1 MSAKTVIILFVIVLT
16 ILIGGGLALV
26 GVQSRQA
33 AQTLLFPPRKTAAT
47 TPVNFGIT
55 DWQDVTFQSGDVTI
69 GGWYIPPTAQADGAT
84 LIFVHGFGA
93 DRSALLEQAAALYK
107 SGYGALLIDLRN
119 SGSSQGNLT
128 SWGYWEAED
137 VKAAFAYLQTRP
149 EVNPARIGIVGKSA
163 GGAAVIRAAA
173 QLPDVWVVIAE
184 STYSSLEGNMPAIS
198 QTIARVSSSYAAPVY
213 WWMKQLSGL
222 PLDEIRPIDYLPQIT
237 APVLFVHGDRDVVVD
252 ISHSQRMFQAAND
265 PKQLLIIPNGTHMNI
280 FTLDPARFEQEVGAF
295 LAAHTP

>member
-1 MSAKTVIILFVIVLT
+1 MATKTIITLLLV
-16 ILIGGGLALV
+16 ILILLVGGGAALV
-26 GVQSRQA
+26 GVQTRQA
-33 AQTLLFPPRKTAAT
+33 AQTLLFPPKKAAT
-47 TPVNFGIT
+47 NTPSDYGIT

-69 GGWYIPPTAQADGAT
+69 GGWFIPPTAQADGAT

-93 DRSALLEQAAALYK
+93 NRAALLEQAAALYK

-128 SWGYWEAED
+128 SWGYREAED

-149 EVNPARIGIVGKSA
+149 EVNPARIGMVGKSA
-163 GGAAVIRAAA
+163 GGAAVIRAAV

-213 WWMKQLSGL
+213 WWMKRLSGL
-222 PLDEIRPIDYLPQIT
+222 PLDEIRPIDDLPQIT
-237 APVLFVHGDRDVVVD
+237 APVLFVHGDRDVVVNV
-252 ISHSQRMFQAAND
+252 SHSQRMFQAANN
-265 PKQLLIIPNGTHMNI
+265 PKQLVVIPNGTHMNI
-280 FTLDPARFEQEVGAF
+280 FTLDPAMFEQEVVAF